1 MILIFRVLP
10 FPLILLPEN
19 PTEILLRFCG
29 LSIMDANQTIPTTTG
44 PLSTT
49 DTAML
54 EVLVPGYGFI
64 SRILMSYLNFDVSA
78 YLQILVSIAV
88 FGATARYVF
97 VIIWEH
103 FNELFVSRAEIR
115 LDDEI
120 FHYLMFWI
128 SRQPHMKNTNRFVA
142 GLKTNSYWSQDETDE
157 EDLEQDE
164 DDDEETFN
172 NEKDASFDS
181 YWAKVTTRDKYKKMQ
196 FTPSE
201 GSHYFWYKNRPLMLE
216 REHRDGGMW
225 YVMNNERIFLSCL
238 GRNPAILKTLLA
250 EAQQAYVE
258 RDRNRTVIY
267 RGSRIAAGQSFNWYR
282 CMARLPRP
290 LSTVI
295 LDQEQKQDFVDD
307 IKEYLHPRT
316 RRWYNNRGIPYRRGY
331 LLHGPPGTGKTSL
344 CFAAAG
350 ILGLKL
356 YLLDLNSTALD
367 EEALLSL
374 FSELPRRCI
383 ILLEDIDSAGITK
396 TRTAAAASTSTSDN
410 PANDA
415 APKDGAAA
423 ADSTGTKENTKKGGV
438 TLSGLLNVIDGVAAS
453 EGRILIMT
461 TNHVEKLDPALLRP
475 GRVDMKIGF
484 GYASEADIKELFTS
498 IYGAKDNDIARRGA
512 PAIHSNGTNGSVKL
526 PTTTIVGNPKA
537 NGEIVQNSEES
548 NGKVEKGKKEE
559 LQRLVSLRSRL
570 TDLASEFGAVIPSG
584 EFTAAEIQGY
594 LLNYKET
601 PELAIKGATEWVQT
615 AREKKRASEREAE
628 EETEEEEKEE
638 DKEDEKD

>member
-1 MILIFRVLP
+1 M
-10 FPLILLPEN
+10 N
-19 PTEILLRFCG
+19 
-29 LSIMDANQTIPTTTG
+29 SNQTIPTTTG

-54 EVLVPGYGFI
+54 EVLVPGYGFM

-78 YLQILVSIAV
+78 YLQLLVGLAV
-88 FGATARYVF
+88 FGASARYTLF
-97 VIIWEH
+97 IIWAH

-115 LDDEI
+115 LDDEA

-142 GLKTNSYWSQDETDE
+142 GIRTNSYWSDSDTDDEDLARE
-157 EDLEQDE
+157 EDDE
-164 DDDEETFN
+164 DDTFN
-172 NEKDASFDS
+172 GEKEDSFDS

-201 GSHYFWYKNRPLMLE
+201 GCHYFWYKSRPLMLE
-216 REHRDGGMW
+216 RVNRDGGTW
-225 YVMNNERIFLSCL
+225 YMMNNERIFLSCL
-238 GRNPAILKTLLA
+238 GRNPEILKTLLA

-258 RDRNRTVIY
+258 RDKNRTVIY
-267 RGSRIAAGQSFNWYR
+267 RGSRINAGPSFSWYR

-295 LDQEQKQDFVDD
+295 LDQEQKHDFLDD

-316 RRWYNNRGIPYRRGY
+316 RRWYTNRGIPYRRGY

-350 ILGLKL
+350 LLGLKL
-356 YLLDLNSTALD
+356 YVLDLNSTALN
-367 EEALLSL
+367 EESLSSL

-383 ILLEDIDSAGITK
+383 ILLEDVDSAGITK
-396 TRTAAAASTSTSDN
+396 TRAAPSTSTPTSDT

-415 APKDGAAA
+415 TPKEG
-423 ADSTGTKENTKKGGV
+423 STEAESTTAKDEENKKGGV
-438 TLSGLLNVIDGVAAS
+438 TLSALLNVIDGVAAS

-461 TNHVEKLDPALLRP
+461 TNHVDKLDPALLRP
-475 GRVDMKIGF
+475 GRVDMKIVF
-484 GYASEADIKELFTS
+484 GYTSEADIKELFTS
-498 IYGAKDNDIARRGA
+498 IYATMDNDMARHGA
-512 PAIHSNGTNGSVKL
+512 PSIHTNGSNGSVKL
-526 PTTTIVGNPKA
+526 PKTIVGNIAKA
-537 NGEIVQNSEES
+537 NGEIVQKPAES
-548 NGKVEKGKKEE
+548 NGNVGKGKED
-559 LQRLVSLRSRL
+559 LQSLTSLRSNIS
-570 TDLASEFGAVIPSG
+570 DLASKFATVIPSG

-601 PELAIKGATEWVQT
+601 PEVAIQGAAEWVQT
-615 AREKKRASEREAE
+615 ARDKKLAKEGELAGEAKV
-628 EETEEEEKEE
+628 ETENK
-638 DKEDEKD
+638 DKT